1 MKINVEFDLTPD
13 EFRQSLGLPDVEAF
27 QKNLLENIQRQMES
41 GVEGYDPMS
50 LMRPFLQQPMMQQG
64 LSQGLS
70 EGLSQGLANFGTYQ
84 QMMLDMLRQAGS
96 ASTNSTSASSTNAS
110 GLSRAVTPALKAVR
124 RVPGRTVLIIVV
136 LIKVPVVVARL
147 SQQHR
152 RVLVPV
158 QAHVQH
164 PSAVIHKS
172 VTLVWQNR
180 WRKVD

>member
-64 LSQGLS
+64 LSQGL
-70 EGLSQGLANFGTYQ
+70 ANFGTYQ

-96 ASTNSTSASSTNAS
+96 ASASSAHSNDDEKSGGTSSKSNSESATSSKAKSTAS
-110 GLSRAVTPALKAVR
+110 SRSRSESKRSGT
-124 RVPGRTVLIIVV
+124 
-136 LIKVPVVVARL
+136 
-147 SQQHR
+147 
-152 RVLVPV
+152 
-158 QAHVQH
+158 
-164 PSAVIHKS
+164 
-172 VTLVWQNR
+172 
-180 WRKVD
+180 

>member
-64 LSQGLS
+64 LSQGL
-70 EGLSQGLANFGTYQ
+70 ANFGTYQ

-96 ASTNSTSASSTNAS
+96 ASASSAHSNEDEKSGGTSSKSNSESATSSKAKSTAS
-110 GLSRAVTPALKAVR
+110 SRSRSRSESKRSGT
-124 RVPGRTVLIIVV
+124 
-136 LIKVPVVVARL
+136 
-147 SQQHR
+147 
-152 RVLVPV
+152 
-158 QAHVQH
+158 
-164 PSAVIHKS
+164 
-172 VTLVWQNR
+172 
-180 WRKVD
+180 

>member
-64 LSQGLS
+64 LSQGL
-70 EGLSQGLANFGTYQ
+70 ANFGTYQ

-96 ASTNSTSASSTNAS
+96 AATSSTSPADAEQEEDSGTKTSNNGGAGSKTKSSASSRSRSGAS
-110 GLSRAVTPALKAVR
+110 TSSTSKRSGA
-124 RVPGRTVLIIVV
+124 
-136 LIKVPVVVARL
+136 
-147 SQQHR
+147 
-152 RVLVPV
+152 
-158 QAHVQH
+158 
-164 PSAVIHKS
+164 
-172 VTLVWQNR
+172 
-180 WRKVD
+180 